1 MSSLG
6 GLWRNFCRVFLHDI
20 YTADTYWESLEGAG
34 FTLFFLIHPQKSEM
48 RGKKSQSGQKNE
60 VSTSDTFFSWVY
72 TCRNILK
79 ICQIFLQAKSSVS
92 VKWWRALYSL
102 RSTKTATQTATN
114 TSSFLAP

>member
-1 MSSLG
+1 MSLLG
-6 GLWRNFCRVFLHDI
+6 GLWRNFCYCLALTSLGNVCRVFLHHI

-34 FTLFFLIHPQKSEM
+34 FTLFFLIHPQKSET

-79 ICQIFLQAKSSVS
+79 ICQIFLQAKSDR
-92 VKWWRALYSL
+92 K
-102 RSTKTATQTATN
+102 
-114 TSSFLAP
+114 